1 MAGEGTAVAQG
12 QSGHEVELDREARD
26 ELRERS
32 LNAAPRFY
40 NPWVHLA
47 IPSVFGIVVFAGCVA
62 LLQEPTWR
70 DALMVPVTWVLANIG
85 EWRVHKYWLH
95 RRSRLAPVLYDQHTP
110 MHHMVYLTD
119 DMEIRSARELRLVL
133 IPAYGI
139 MLIFLSL
146 LVPSALLWWAGY
158 RNVALLFVA
167 TEMYYVLSYEW
178 LHLSYHLPRDSFIGR
193 RKLIG
198 WLRNHHAVHHDPRLM
213 QRLNFNVTV
222 PFWDWVMGTMV
233 RTVDEGMARKSGR

>member
-1 MAGEGTAVAQG
+1 MGGEAKPDERRASEVA
-12 QSGHEVELDREARD
+12 LAPDAREA
-26 ELRERS
+26 LREES
-32 LNAAPRFY
+32 LAKAPRFY

-47 IPSVFGIVVFAGCVA
+47 VPSLFGIAVFGGCMA
-62 LLQEPTWR
+62 LLQHTSWR
-70 DALMVPVTWVLANIG
+70 DLLAVPVTWLLANIG

-119 DMEIRSARELRLVL
+119 DMEIRSPRELRLVL

-158 RNVALLFVA
+158 RNVALFFVA
-167 TEMYYVLSYEW
+167 TEMAYVLSYEW
-178 LHLSYHLPRDSFIGR
+178 LHLAYHLPRDSFIGR
-193 RKLIG
+193 RRTIG
-198 WLRNHHAVHHDPRLM
+198 WLRNHHALHHDPRLM
-213 QRLNFNVTV
+213 QSLNFNVTV
-222 PFWDWVMGTMV
+222 PFWDWAMGTMV
-233 RTVDEGMARKSGR
+233 RTVDEGLARKTRR